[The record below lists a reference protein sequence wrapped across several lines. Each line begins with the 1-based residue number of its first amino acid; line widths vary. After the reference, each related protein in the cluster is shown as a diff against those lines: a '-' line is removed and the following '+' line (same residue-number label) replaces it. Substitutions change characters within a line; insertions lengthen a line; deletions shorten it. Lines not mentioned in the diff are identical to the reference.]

1 MGARADVAKNDG
13 SASTSRGDGKTD
25 RQSPRD
31 EDERGAAVEWIEVM
45 ENDEA
50 PMTNDERSPT
60 VQMTKQ
66 DSERAGRHSDFIIPS
81 DLVLRPSSLPSDVV
95 ATDTQLAELV
105 DEINAVDRVAVDT
118 EADSLH
124 SYREKL
130 CLLQISVPAV
140 AAVDDAGPDVK
151 TSSGTRDHRSRL
163 QHDLIVDPLADLDLQ
178 PLRKALENR
187 EIVLHG
193 GDYDLRML
201 RRGLNFTAQRIFDTT
216 IAARLLGI
224 REFSLAALLKRYFGV
239 ELPKGSQKANWAKRP
254 LPARMAEY
262 AINDVHYLLSL
273 AEKLE
278 AELDLHQR
286 RDWLRQSCQ
295 RAVEQAAVARVA
307 RHDEFWRIRGS
318 GSLKAQAAAVLRGLW
333 QWREKEAEM
342 ADRPPFHI
350 LHNEKLLDAA
360 LGFASGSVPDYK
372 HFSYR
377 RREAF
382 REAARIALAAPES
395 DWPVLPR
402 RRGTRPSLDTVR
414 RAEELLRRRD
424 KSVEETGLEPSFI
437 APRHTLESIA
447 ADQAR
452 AASLLVPWQRE
463 LLGVTA

>member
-1 MGARADVAKNDG
+1 
-13 SASTSRGDGKTD
+13 
-25 RQSPRD
+25 
-31 EDERGAAVEWIEVM
+31 
-45 ENDEA
+45 
-50 PMTNDERSPT
+50 MTNDERSPN
-60 VQMTKQ
+60 VQITKQ
-66 DSERAGRHSDFIIPS
+66 GSERARRHSDFIIPS
-81 DLVLRPSSLPSDVV
+81 DFVNPHSSLPSNPI
-95 ATDTQLAELV
+95 ATDTQLAELL
-105 DEINAVDRVAVDT
+105 EKINAVDRVAVDT

-140 AAVDDAGPDVK
+140 AGIDDAGPDVE
-151 TSSGTRDHRSRL
+151 TSSGTGDHRSRL
-163 QHDLIVDPLADLDLQ
+163 QHDLIVDPLANLDLQ
-178 PLRKALENR
+178 PLRKALEDR

-273 AEKLE
+273 AQKLE
-278 AELDLHQR
+278 AELDRHQR
-286 RDWLRQSCQ
+286 RDWLRQSCE
-295 RAVEQAAVARVA
+295 RAIQQAAVARVGKQ
-307 RHDEFWRIRGS
+307 DEFWRIRGS
-318 GSLKAQAAAVLRGLW
+318 GSLKAESAAVLRALW

-350 LHNEKLLDAA
+350 LQNEKLLDAA
-360 LGFASGSVPDYK
+360 VSFALGSVPDYK
-372 HFSYR
+372 HFSSR

-402 RRGTRPSLDTVR
+402 RRGTRPSIEAIR
-414 RAEELLRRRD
+414 RTEELRRRRD
-424 KSVEETGLEPSFI
+424 KSAEEIGLEPSFI
-437 APRHTLESIA
+437 APRHTLEAIA
-447 ADQAR
+447 ADEAR